1 MHISSVLG
9 SVPFFSLIML
19 SKFYRRLFQ
28 ILFASDA
35 VPVKN
40 RASFVIADFHANGF
54 RHTRTH

>member
-1 MHISSVLG
+1 
-9 SVPFFSLIML
+9 ML

>member
-9 SVPFFSLIML
+9 SVPFFLFDML
-19 SKFYRRLFQ
+19 PKFYRRLFQ

-35 VPVKN
+35 VSVKH
-40 RASFVIADFHANGF
+40 RASFVTTDFHANGF